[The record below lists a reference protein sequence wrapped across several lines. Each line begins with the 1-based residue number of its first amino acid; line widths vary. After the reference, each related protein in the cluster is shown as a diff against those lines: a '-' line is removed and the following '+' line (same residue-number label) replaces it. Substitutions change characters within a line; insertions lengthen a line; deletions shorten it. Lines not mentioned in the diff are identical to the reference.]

1 MNKTYKIQL
10 PRNKEAQN
18 IRTNIKDGTIEVEV
32 ELKEKWEPKD
42 GEICFVRTTN
52 SYISVFKSK
61 DRNRIHTYIDFCVSC
76 NLLIDTKDDCLCFTT
91 DAEEFRPATDC
102 EKQLL
107 FDALAKEGKMWDA
120 QKKAVVDLP
129 KPQLEVKE
137 CPTSLEKDIDW
148 EERRYEIAKQ
158 MLTVTSDYREKVYDK
173 ITTHRICCAKAAKYA
188 VGYADALI
196 AELKKGGDK

>member
-1 MNKTYKIQL
+1 MIKTYKIKL
-10 PRNKEAQN
+10 PQNKEAQN
-18 IRTNIKDGTIEVEV
+18 IRTNIKDDTIEVKV
-32 ELKEKWEPKD
+32 ELKEKWEPRD
-42 GEICFVRTTN
+42 GDICFVRTTN

-107 FDALAKEGKMWDA
+107 FDVLDKEGKMWDA

-129 KPQLEVKE
+129 RWRAEEEESYFYVFIDPEIQMQVIHATDFRCYVDEKRYQLGNYFKTEEAAERVAEQIREVFKN
-137 CPTSLEKDIDW
+137 S
-148 EERRYEIAKQ
+148 
-158 MLTVTSDYREKVYDK
+158 
-173 ITTHRICCAKAAKYA
+173 KA
-188 VGYADALI
+188 
-196 AELKKGGDK
+196 E